1 MPTESWHFFAVICN
15 DRSVIVC
22 TCRERNRA
30 VYDRFAEE
38 ANLGGVGNIMQTY
51 DERAINVAEMTQQ
64 PGWGVFVKWNLHSI
78 DVDTRAEV
86 RSGLF
91 ERPIFFLGQPLHHGA
106 TAKQ

>member
-1 MPTESWHFFAVICN
+1 MSEIEQCTTALLRKLIWVGLGISCRLTTNA
-15 DRSVIVC
+15 RS
-22 TCRERNRA
+22 
-30 VYDRFAEE
+30 
-38 ANLGGVGNIMQTY
+38 
-51 DERAINVAEMTQQ
+51 NVAEMTQQ